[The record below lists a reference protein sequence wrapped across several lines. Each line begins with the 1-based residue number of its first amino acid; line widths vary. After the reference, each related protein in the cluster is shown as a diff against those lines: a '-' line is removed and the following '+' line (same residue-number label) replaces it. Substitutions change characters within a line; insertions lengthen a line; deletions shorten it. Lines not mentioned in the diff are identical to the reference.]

1 MRSGELHIRAV
12 APRPLSA
19 RYWPCTPR
27 VQAVA
32 YQFEPEEPISVA
44 LRRVAGEELD
54 EAISLLESQEGE
66 LASRV
71 HEARKHLKKLRAL
84 FALAAGSAK
93 AERLR
98 RQRGLVREAAHALA
112 RLRGQAALLECFDA
126 LVETSP
132 DELDQPTADAVRRVL
147 RPSGE
152 DHPDSRADLEAA
164 RSSLL
169 EARQELGE
177 ITFRG
182 SGWDALEPG
191 FKATYRRARKA
202 YSLACEE
209 PRSEALHSFR
219 TPTKR
224 HFYQIQLVEA
234 AWPELLHA
242 YRKELSNLGDL
253 LGDHHD
259 LSLLGPELAERGL
272 PPAQLD
278 GLGSVV
284 EKRSKALER
293 QVFDLGA
300 LLFSERPAALCRRIG
315 TYFERTWKLA

>member
-1 MRSGELHIRAV
+1 MR
-12 APRPLSA
+12 
-19 RYWPCTPR
+19 
-27 VQAVA
+27 AVA

-54 EAISLLESQEGE
+54 EAIRLLESREGE
-66 LASRV
+66 LDSRV

-84 FALAAGSAK
+84 VALAAGSAK

-98 RQRGLVREAAHALA
+98 RQHTLVREAAHALA
-112 RLRGQAALLECFDA
+112 RLRGEAALLECFQS
-126 LVETSP
+126 LVEASAG
-132 DELDQPTADAVRRVL
+132 EVDASIAEAIRTL
-147 RPSGE
+147 LAPSAE
-152 DHPDSRADLEAA
+152 SHPDSRADLETA

-169 EARQELGE
+169 KARHELGE
-177 ITFRG
+177 VTFRG
-182 SGWDALEPG
+182 SGWRALEPG

-224 HFYQIQLVEA
+224 HFYQMQLVEP
-234 AWPELLHA
+234 AWPEILHPH
-242 YRKELSNLGDL
+242 RKALSNLGDL

-259 LSLLGPELAERGL
+259 LSLLVPELAERGL
-272 PPAQLD
+272 EPAQLD
-278 GLGSVV
+278 DIGSVI
-284 EKRSKALER
+284 EKRSKVLER

-300 LLFSERPAALCRRIG
+300 LLFSERPSALCRRLG
-315 TYFERTWKLA
+315 SYFERTWKLA